1 MDLGFFCFSCMCVFV
16 WVYVPCIYISVCVCD
31 NPFDCF
37 FPFPLLECCLC
48 VYHRRID
55 FSLVGWLAGGAAAG
69 ASATADDG
77 STALVSLTFFAFELE
92 KVGKSFH
99 RDIFSSS
106 SSLDFHD
113 FHDFWFF
120 AICTAICHKIILILS
135 NSKATVIIY
144 YNYIHLLYLLVN

>member
-55 FSLVGWLAGGAAAG
+55 FSLVGWLVGGAAG

-113 FHDFWFF
+113 F
-120 AICTAICHKIILILS
+120 S
-135 NSKATVIIY
+135 R
-144 YNYIHLLYLLVN
+144 LLVFCNLHCNLSQNHLNFIEF